1 MRDIRRN
8 ILEAFFFY
16 DKSVQVFRILLLVKE
31 WTIGFLLIMKELM
44 FLVISGLKATL

>member
-31 WTIGFLLIMKELM
+31 LM
-44 FLVISGLKATL
+44 FLVIPGLKATL